1 MVSKGEKESKIDAGK
16 GVIKEKDAV
25 NTGMGRGRGRGGFSI
40 ASLFKENERRTGV
53 GRGGFPINKSEGK
66 MGMFGQMEKKRDEN
80 VSMEEG
86 NKYEKAQVMNVEEDE
101 KEIKI
106 DPKLVEAVAKKLK
119 EWRE

>member
-1 MVSKGEKESKIDAGK
+1 M
-16 GVIKEKDAV
+16 IKEKDNI

-40 ASLFKENERRTGV
+40 LSIFHENERRAGI
-53 GRGGFPINKSEGK
+53 GRGGFPINRSEGK
-66 MGMFGQMEKKRDEN
+66 MGMYRQMGKNDEN
-80 VSMEEG
+80 VSIEEG

-119 EWRE
+119 EWRD